1 MALITATEV
10 TVYSDITASAATIT
24 ASGLIPIV
32 QERIIQICNN
42 KFGTDLMV
50 QASCTF
56 NATAGTIV
64 LDSNDWDDFGFAADD
79 DIVIVNSYRNDGYY
93 TVSGF
98 VDETATIS
106 VGDVVDE
113 LSGRSVLF
121 SVVKWPLAVKQA
133 AALMVAYD
141 YDKRAE
147 RSPGVKSFT
156 LGPFSESYSD
166 DSGLGIY
173 GYPMEILGMLPTPV
187 VRML

>member
-1 MALITATEV
+1 MALITASEV
-10 TVYSDITASAATIT
+10 LIYSNITSSATIAT
-24 ASGLIPIV
+24 SGLIPIV

-42 KFGTDLMV
+42 NFATDLMV

-56 NATAGTIV
+56 NATASTIV
-64 LDSNDWDDFGFAADD
+64 LDANDWADFGFADGD

-98 VDETATIS
+98 LDETATVS
-106 VGDVVDE
+106 VGSVVAE

-133 AALMVAYD
+133 AALMIAYD
-141 YDKRAE
+141 YDDRKE
-147 RSPGVKSFT
+147 RSPGLNSFS

-166 DSGLGIY
+166 DPGLGIY
-173 GYPMEILGMLPTPV
+173 GYPKEILGMLPTPV
-187 VRML
+187 LRMI